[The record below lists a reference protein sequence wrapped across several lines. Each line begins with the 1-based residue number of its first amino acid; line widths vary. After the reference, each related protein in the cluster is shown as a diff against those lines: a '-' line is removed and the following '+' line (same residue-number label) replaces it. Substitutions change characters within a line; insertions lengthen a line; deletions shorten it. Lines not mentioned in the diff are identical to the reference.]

1 MFETTKAGPHF
12 GFPLV
17 HFTGHR
23 DFFYIVSCN
32 EVCYFISITIIFFI
46 FLLFSFIIHVSIG
59 GLKIIVNMLCF

>member
-32 EVCYFISITIIFFI
+32 EVCYFISITIIFLFFYYLALLFM
-46 FLLFSFIIHVSIG
+46 FLLG
-59 GLKIIVNMLCF
+59 A

>member
-32 EVCYFISITIIFFI
+32 EVCYFISITIILFI
-46 FLLFSFIIHVSIG
+46 FYYLALLFMFLLG
-59 GLKIIVNMLCF
+59 A